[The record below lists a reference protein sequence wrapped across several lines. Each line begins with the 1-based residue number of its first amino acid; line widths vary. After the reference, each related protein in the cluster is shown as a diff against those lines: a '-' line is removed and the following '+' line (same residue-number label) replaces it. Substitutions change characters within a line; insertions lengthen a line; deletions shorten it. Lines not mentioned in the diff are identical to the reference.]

1 MTLIGDPEREMR
13 ESAKQALKQPRRK
26 APWEEYR
33 EPDPRLIKESFRWV
47 TPEFKRLDGYG
58 PKTIKIKGVALT
70 ANTVSKNNRLYID
83 EELRRAART
92 LRGKPINVNHNPK
105 QIIGHVEVAEYEDG
119 NLEFIGVIKKQPY
132 VDMLRENDPRIRGL
146 SVEGEYF
153 YMRCLRCGEKFYT
166 EEEFQ
171 KHMAEVHHVHN
182 GVGEVHGLH
191 LQGLSLVLAPELPG
205 VETTEIELLEMAE
218 AQNRI
223 YEIILTEKAEMRK
236 VEIPFKEQGE
246 KPPKDWWDKCVA
258 TVKAGMPEYSDEQV
272 AAVCG
277 YIWYH
282 KPEQHGIG
290 ESTMLTEKVEKRGD
304 KWCVVHCT
312 GPDAGEVIKCF
323 DTKEEAEAMHRAIMA
338 NKNQETARALEKLE
352 KLEERVAKIED
363 DYAALAEA
371 ARLEIAR
378 LKEAGS
384 LASEVAALRQ
394 KVEALENNGVNFK
407 ETENVLS
414 RLQKVE
420 TEIANVK
427 AKFHKLS
434 VFKGHAPPMNSQH
447 VDNTVIG
454 DPEKELRESAKKKR
468 GK

>member
-223 YEIILTEKAEMRK
+223 YEIILMEKAEMRK

-290 ESTMLTEKVEKRGD
+290 ESVGLTEKVEKRGD

-352 KLEERVAKIED
+352 KRVTQIEEGYKTIV
-363 DYAALAEA
+363 EA
-371 ARLEIAR
+371 AEKELAQ
-378 LKEAGS
+378 LKETPN
-384 LASEVAALRQ
+384 LATEIEALKQRI
-394 KVEALENNGVNFK
+394 EALEKNNGILK
-407 ETENVLS
+407 ETENLVS
-414 RLQKVE
+414 RLEKLE
-420 TEIANVK
+420 TKQANLE
-427 AKFHKLS
+427 AKFYKLS
-434 VFKGHAPPMNSQH
+434 VFKGHAPPMNPQH
-447 VDNTVIG
+447 IDKTVIG
-454 DPEKELRESAKKKR
+454 DPEKELRESAKKRK
-468 GK
+468 KK